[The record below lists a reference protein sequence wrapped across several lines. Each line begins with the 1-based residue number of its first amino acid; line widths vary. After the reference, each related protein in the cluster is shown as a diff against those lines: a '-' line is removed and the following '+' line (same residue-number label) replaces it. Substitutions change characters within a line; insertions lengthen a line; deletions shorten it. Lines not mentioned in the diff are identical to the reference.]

1 MSHLR
6 LVPPLPVDGAAAAPV
21 ATHAAPALHAAP
33 AAPAAP
39 AVPAPRAPLSAY
51 DDPNVVALSFFQ
63 SASGICLC
71 RACSM
76 KRHPSYGG

>member
-6 LVPPLPVDGAAAAPV
+6 LVPPLADDAPATPLAEPV
-21 ATHAAPALHAAP
+21 AERPGTAWASTP
-33 AAPAAP
+33 
-39 AVPAPRAPLSAY
+39 Y
-51 DDPNVVALSFFQ
+51 DDPKVVALSFFQ
-63 SASGICLC
+63 VASGICLC

>member
-6 LVPPLPVDGAAAAPV
+6 LVPPLRDD
-21 ATHAAPALHAAP
+21 APATP
-33 AAPAAP
+33 ATPVSGGMEKALRTTP
-39 AVPAPRAPLSAY
+39 Y
-51 DDPNVVALSFFQ
+51 DDPKVVALSFFQ
-63 SASGICLC
+63 AASGICLC